1 MAKLVTFWCVIVLFI
16 APVRAQ
22 QPAAAPPG
30 APAATPVED
39 ASGVEFA
46 LGRYVVTFNKHDA
59 DALAA
64 LWTNEGLYVD
74 NATGHRT
81 QGREALA
88 ADFRDLFATSP
99 NVVLSG
105 HVEGVRQLG
114 ADVAL
119 VDGTS
124 ITVTPDG
131 DASASTYSAIFKRV
145 EGKWL
150 LDSVHESPLPMPETP
165 RQALEPVAWL
175 LGRWRDQGDGARV
188 ETDARWS
195 RGESFIVR
203 TYSVQREGEP
213 ALEGT
218 QIIGW
223 DPRAKQIRSWTFNSD
238 GSFGEGLWSRNQD
251 EWLVRTS
258 QTLPDGRAATA
269 TQVIQQVDDDTAT
282 VQTIGKEVD
291 GVLEP
296 SSDPVTVARLPDEP
310 AQAAGTTSAA
320 STATTTT
327 EVQP

>member
-1 MAKLVTFWCVIVLFI
+1 MVKCVVFSAVAFVCVLP
-16 APVRAQ
+16 ALGQ
-22 QPAAAPPG
+22 QPAAAPAA
-30 APAATPVED
+30 APEANPD
-39 ASGVEFA
+39 GVEFA

-64 LWTNEGLYVD
+64 LWTSEGLYVD

-81 QGREALA
+81 EGREALA
-88 ADFRDLFATSP
+88 ADFRELFAASP
-99 NVVLSG
+99 NVALSG
-105 HVEGVRQLG
+105 HVEGVRSLG
-114 ADVAL
+114 DGLAL

-124 ITVTPDG
+124 ITATPDG
-131 DASASTYSAIFKRV
+131 EPSASTYSAIFKRV

-150 LDSVHESPLPMPETP
+150 LDSVHESPLPTPESP
-165 RQALEPVAWL
+165 REALEPVAWL
-175 LGRWRDQGDGARV
+175 IGKWRDQGDGASV
-188 ETDARWS
+188 ESDSRWS

-203 TYSVQREGEP
+203 LYSVQREDEP
-213 ALEGT
+213 AFEGT

-269 TQVIQQVDDDTAT
+269 TQVIQRLDDDTAT

-296 SSDPVTVARLPDEP
+296 ATEPVTMVRADDEP
-310 AQAAGTTSAA
+310 ADAGGATPAA
-320 STATTTT
+320 TATTST

>member
-1 MAKLVTFWCVIVLFI
+1 MAKLVTFAGFLFLCI

-22 QPAAAPPG
+22 QPATGA
-30 APAATPVED
+30 APAATPPEGSD
-39 ASGVEFA
+39 GVEFA

-64 LWTNEGLYVD
+64 LWTPEGLYVD

-81 QGREALA
+81 EGREALA
-88 ADFRDLFATSP
+88 ADFRELFASSP
-99 NVVLSG
+99 DVALSG

-131 DASASTYSAIFKRV
+131 DPSASTYSAIFKRV
-145 EGKWL
+145 DGKWL
-150 LDSVHESPLPMPETP
+150 LDSVHESPLPTPETP

-175 LGRWRDQGDGARV
+175 VGRWRDQGDGPRV

-195 RGESFIVR
+195 RGDSFIVR
-203 TYSVQREGEP
+203 TYSVQREDEP
-213 ALEGT
+213 AFEGT

-238 GSFGEGLWSRNQD
+238 GSFGEGLWSRNQE
-251 EWLVRTS
+251 EWLVRTA

-269 TQVIQQVDDDTAT
+269 TQVIQRLDEDTAT
-282 VQTIGKEVD
+282 VQTIGKGID

-296 SSDPVTVARLPDEP
+296 ASEPVTIARVPEETAP
-310 AQAAGTTSAA
+310 ADGATSAA
-320 STATTTT
+320 STTTTT
-327 EVQP
+327 SEVQP